1 MALFGNKKDKKLDL
15 PEVVDFSNDTWSF
28 KGNPPQYQIQSDG
41 FTYDVVDADGN
52 DKNAITLGLSGM
64 LVIVLNAKG
73 PKIKED
79 ELLPHLSKV
88 IKTRNWH
95 SMTVKEANFL
105 VQTAIKKLTNSATS
119 GDVFD
124 LASYAPLEVKRV
136 LLKVLFTISRVQ
148 LPPEFREEAEH
159 RIIDDIVPDIFA
171 NPDYELALLT
181 GLIVKPDEKAAE
193 QPVFSKIETSPI
205 IESNLDFNNFVSAGK
220 AEVPLAPTI
229 PEPEPDSAFAEL
241 QKIYGRRVDSPE
253 VQSVSNQNR
262 TEPEPVSGNDPNTEA
277 PKVSSETPAQPE
289 PVSNNSL
296 PVNPFTVGEP
306 TSGLNQ
312 VSSFNNIP
320 QPNNPFGA
328 AEPKSIPQPAAPNF
342 FGAQPN
348 SPFNNMNS
356 PAPFPNMQQRIP
368 QPPVP
373 GYGMQQPNYP
383 YNNQGNPQMPQMP
396 YPGYQQPMNPY
407 MANQQMYPPQMRPQ
421 GQMPGQGAPAA
432 GNNPQLNGQSQFPQ
446 QGNQQ
451 NMPGYPQNPNFG
463 GNNPQG
469 YPNWPNPAQNYPQQP
484 NQNPNSNS

>member
-41 FTYDVVDADGN
+41 FSYDVVDADGN

-205 IESNLDFNNFVSAGK
+205 IESNLDFKNFVSAGT
-220 AEVPLAPTI
+220 AEVPPAPTI

-253 VQSVSNQNR
+253 VQSVSGQAR
-262 TEPEPVSGNDPNTEA
+262 TEPEPISGSNMKTDA
-277 PKVSSETPAQPE
+277 PKASEEVPVQSE
-289 PVSNNSL
+289 PVSNN
-296 PVNPFTVGEP
+296 PQPTNPFTVGEP
-306 TSGLNQ
+306 ASGLNQ
-312 VSSFNNIP
+312 VSSINMNIP

-348 SPFNNMNS
+348 APYNNMNNQM
-356 PAPFPNMQQRIP
+356 PMPNMQQRIP

-373 GYGMQQPNYP
+373 GFGMQQPNYP
-383 YNNQGNPQMPQMP
+383 YTGQGNPQMQ

-407 MANQQMYPPQMRPQ
+407 MGNQQMYPPQMRPQ
-421 GQMPGQGAPAA
+421 GQIPGQAA
-432 GNNPQLNGQSQFPQ
+432 QSNSNPQPGGPNQFPPS
-446 QGNQQ
+446 GNPQ

-469 YPNWPNPAQNYPQQP
+469 YPNWPNSAQNYPQQP